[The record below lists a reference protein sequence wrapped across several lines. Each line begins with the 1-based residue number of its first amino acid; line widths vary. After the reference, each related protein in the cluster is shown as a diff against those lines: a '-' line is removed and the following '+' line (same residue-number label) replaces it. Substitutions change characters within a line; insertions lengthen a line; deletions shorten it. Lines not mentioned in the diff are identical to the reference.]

1 MAKMYMMCGLSG
13 CGKTSYAKEFAADNN
28 LFYLGIDEFYEWY
41 NGDEC
46 ICDNTF
52 EVWIEFYQAIHRAE
66 QSGVDI
72 MIDIDAPT
80 FVDRTQMMDWFPG
93 FDEYHLICMTAPERI
108 RRANNSGRRR
118 RVPEDEMDRMLERF
132 EYPRNEFEDSRWKDI
147 LVVNNIDNILADFI
161 LERYAWHEVE
171 VED

>member
-1 MAKMYMMCGLSG
+1 MAKMYVMCGLSG
-13 CGKTSYAKEFAADNN
+13 SGKTTYAREFAADNN

-46 ICDNTF
+46 NRANTF

-66 QSGVDI
+66 HNGVDV

-80 FVDRTQMMDWFPG
+80 FVDRTQMLDWFPG
-93 FDEYHLICMTAPERI
+93 FDEYHLICVTASERI
-108 RRANNSGRRR
+108 RRANNSCRRR

-132 EYPRNEFEDSRWKDI
+132 EFPRNEFEDARWKTIFEAHNLDNV
-147 LVVNNIDNILADFI
+147 LVEFRW
-161 LERYAWHEVE
+161 ERG
-171 VED
+171 

>member
-1 MAKMYMMCGLSG
+1 MYMMCGLSG
-13 CGKTSYAKEFAADNN
+13 CGKTSYAKEFSKDNN

-46 ICDNTF
+46 IRDNTF

-66 QSGVDI
+66 QNGVDI
-72 MIDIDAPT
+72 IIDIDAPT
-80 FVDRTQMMDWFPG
+80 FVDRTQMLDWFPG
-93 FDEYHLICMTAPERI
+93 FDEYHLICKTAPERL
-108 RRANNSGRRR
+108 RRANNSSRTR

-132 EYPRNEFEDSRWKDI
+132 EYPRSEFEDARWNTI
-147 LVVNNIDNILADFI
+147 LVINNNDNVLADFI
-161 LERYAWHEVE
+161 LERMQEE